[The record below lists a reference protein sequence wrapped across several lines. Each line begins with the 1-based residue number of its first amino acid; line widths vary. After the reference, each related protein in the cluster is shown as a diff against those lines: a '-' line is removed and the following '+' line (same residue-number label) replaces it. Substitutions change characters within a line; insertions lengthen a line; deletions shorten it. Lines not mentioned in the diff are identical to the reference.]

1 MTKQIQSD
9 AASQAVPCLLI
20 PTQGKSLLLPNVTV
34 AEVVGYTE
42 PRPLENAPAWF
53 LGFMFWRGE
62 QIPVLSYELANQ
74 EVQVSKTVSAR
85 IAVMNG
91 SGTHNRLPFFAVV
104 VQGIPR
110 MVRVGSEDVEQSQ
123 ENLGP
128 AEAMAVKTALG
139 KAYIPN
145 LPYLESLLTK
155 VI

>member
-1 MTKQIQSD
+1 MTRQIQSD
-9 AASQAVPCLLI
+9 AANQAVPCLLI

-42 PRPLENAPAWF
+42 PRALENAPTWF
-53 LGFMFWRGE
+53 LGFIFWRGE
-62 QIPVLSYELANQ
+62 QVPVLSFETANR
-74 EVQVSKTVSAR
+74 EIHGADTMSAR

-91 SGTHNRLPFFAVV
+91 SGTNSRLPFFAVV

-110 MVRVGSEDVEQSQ
+110 MVRVGEDDIEQND

-128 AEAMAVKTALG
+128 AEAMSVKTSLG

-145 LPYLESLLTK
+145 LQYLEGLLAK